1 MKHDD
6 EYLREAIDEVCG
18 ACQRSET
25 CPMYARHR
33 QGNYV
38 LVMENFPEKCQGK
51 MARTF
56 ERIWVPPHRRP
67 L

>member
-18 ACQRSET
+18 ACQSPET
-25 CPMYARHR
+25 CPTYAHHR
-33 QGNYV
+33 QENHV
-38 LVMENFPEKCQGK
+38 PVMDFPEKCQGK

-56 ERIWVPPHRRP
+56 ERIWVPPHRQP